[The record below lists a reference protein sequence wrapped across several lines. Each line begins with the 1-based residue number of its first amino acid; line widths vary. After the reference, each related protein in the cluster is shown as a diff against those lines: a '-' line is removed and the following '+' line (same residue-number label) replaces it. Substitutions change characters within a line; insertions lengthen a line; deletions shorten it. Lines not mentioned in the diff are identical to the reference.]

1 MWRIIFF
8 LIVAL
13 VVVLYGFVVA
23 TTEQSVWLV
32 KNFGYWLMWSTC
44 LLLLLAGGR
53 VLQREQSTVRQAVW
67 RALRQPRFWLAAV
80 FIAAVTALLW
90 SLQPSGFKIIMD
102 EPVMASNALRMH
114 EHKEAMVTGRTHLVE
129 GRFLQLDGYVDK
141 RPYFYQFLVSL
152 VHDLTGYRSTNG
164 NWLNLALTLL
174 LLGLVFYFGSI
185 YAPIWGGYLAVSL
198 LATLPLLAMN
208 VSGAGFEILNLVMLL
223 LCCLA
228 AACYLKKPG
237 VARLDLLVLLVIL
250 LAQTRYESS
259 LYIVAAGLILLI
271 GWLRERRIILSWIS
285 LLAPLLCLPIA
296 LQHKIFSAHATLWQ
310 LGEGVKAPFG
320 LGFVPDNLRHAGRFF
335 FNWNDSQQPNSLL
348 ISTAF
353 VLALLGLAFLAI
365 RGWRRKSRHSQP
377 GFYPA
382 TFIFGAVLLFNF
394 ALLMAYHW
402 GQLDDIIATRIALPF
417 ILLQV
422 LVVIAFIGQLNR
434 GRRLALAC
442 LAGIWLFLLAVTV
455 PASLG
460 TNFMA
465 RSPGWHKCMWLQHEV
480 RARAGEKVLFVSNF
494 HLMAIVDRAAAIPE
508 MHAFIRKS
516 GLSLHQQLKTYDEI
530 LFVHELSRDSADAEF
545 VPVSPLYQDFE
556 LEHLSE
562 RQITENS
569 MMRTSRLVAVK
580 WREGEADLNLL
591 EQLPSMDEPAARE
604 AFLARHLP

>member
-1 MWRIIFF
+1 MWRLSLF
-8 LIVAL
+8 LILAL
-13 VVVLYGFVVA
+13 IIVLYGFFFA

-44 LLLLLAGGR
+44 LLLLLACGR
-53 VLQREQSTVRQAVW
+53 VLQQEQRTVRIAVW

-114 EHKEAMVTGRTHLVE
+114 EHKEAMVTGRTHVVE
-129 GRFLQLDGYVDK
+129 GLFLQLDGYVDK
-141 RPYFYQFLVSL
+141 RPYFFQFLVSL

-164 NWLNLALTLL
+164 NWLNLVLTPL
-174 LLGLVFYFGSI
+174 LLGLVFYIGWI
-185 YAPIWGGYLAVSL
+185 YAPPLGGYLAVSL

-223 LCCLA
+223 LSILA
-228 AACYLKKPG
+228 AAFYLKKPG
-237 VARLDLLVLLVIL
+237 EARLDLLVLLVIL

-259 LYIVAAGLILLI
+259 LYIVAVGLIILI
-271 GWLRERRIILSWIS
+271 TWLRERRIILSLSS

-296 LQHKIFSAHATLWQ
+296 LQQKIFSAHATLWQ

-320 LGFVPDNLRHAGRFF
+320 LGFVSDNLRHAGRFF
-335 FNWNDSQQPNSLL
+335 FNWSDSQQPNSLL
-348 ISTAF
+348 ISIAF
-353 VLALLGLAFLAI
+353 VLALLGLAYLAI
-365 RGWRRKSRHSQP
+365 RGWLRKPGRSQP
-377 GFYPA
+377 AFHLAIG
-382 TFIFGAVLLFNF
+382 TFGSVLLFNF
-394 ALLMAYHW
+394 TLLMAYHW

-422 LVVIAFIGQLNR
+422 LVVIALIGQLHP
-434 GRRLALAC
+434 GRRLALLC

-480 RARAGEKVLFVSNF
+480 RKRTGKKVLFVSNF
-494 HLMAIVDRAAAIPE
+494 HLMAIVERSAAIPE
-508 MHAFIRKS
+508 MHAFMRKS
-516 GLSLHQQLKTYDEI
+516 GLSLHQQLNTYDEI
-530 LFVHELSRDSADAEF
+530 LFVHELSRDSAEAEF
-545 VPVSPLYQDFE
+545 KPVTPVYQDFE

-562 RQITENS
+562 CQITENS
-569 MMRTSRLVAVK
+569 MIRTSRLIAVK
-580 WREGEADLNLL
+580 WREGEVNENLL
-591 EQLPSMDEPAARE
+591 EQLPSMDDSAARE